1 MGITYLAIII
11 IIITVAIIVGKAS
24 ITYQSEDVIEKNDQF
39 IIDSENAKDKAA
51 PYLVSLSISNTTYA
65 HICSGTIIH
74 KEWILTAAHCVN
86 DIKKLAGYIIG
97 LPVYAGLT
105 NRSELENAQIR
116 IMDFVFNHKEFN
128 GKKDTDNIALL
139 HVTPAFEFNSS
150 VKQIALP
157 ARSENFDGKK
167 SITYSWGLFD
177 PEDSVYVKNLQRSES
192 YVLSEKECKASL
204 PSNAPFTIK
213 HICAHVSVCYG
224 DGGGPMVIE
233 REEGIAELI
242 GIASWGYLPCAYK
255 NYPTIFTAVSNY
267 IGWINDDSCI
277 GTPVTMRV
285 DPNGFF
291 LYWVDQNNE
300 MDILDITTI
309 KDVRTGQYAKKP
321 KDIKLR
327 QIVTL
332 GSQDTLEEKTVT
344 ICHGPD
350 FVNNSFVNF
359 CCTKKEI
366 AQHWCDG
373 VMRLAYSLFQLN
385 GSVNTFLK
393 KAHTKLCLQIDKNG
407 KIPVKNIIKL
417 FAQHK
422 DDRKRVEKALENIGL
437 PSGKIETVAASKF
450 TFEEFYNLYKNLT
463 HRNEVEK
470 VFDFLVG
477 NSKRKYMTT
486 DQLVDFL
493 NKTQRDPRLNEI
505 LYPYA
510 NTQRAKEIIQQYE
523 PNKFNIQK
531 GLLSLDGFLRYLM
544 SEDNPIMAF
553 NKLDLCDDMEQ
564 PLSHYFINS
573 SHNTYLTGHQLT
585 GKSSVEIY
593 RQCLLAGC
601 RCVELDFWNGRTEE
615 PVIVHGYTFVPEIFA
630 KDVLEAIAESAFKTS
645 EYPVI
650 LSFENHCN
658 PRQQAKIANYCREIF
673 GDMLLDKPIETH
685 PLEPNVDL
693 PPPSLLKRKIIIK
706 NKKKHHHHHHHHK
719 KSENSKQ
726 LTSLNSDAANKTT
739 LVSQGL
745 VMDGNG
751 HDGETNHHDVES
763 ANNSATP
770 LQQMRQSSKDSTG
783 SSDTESSSDDD
794 SLPVTT
800 LGLSSGNEPPSEKVQ
815 KETEAGAEISALVNY
830 VQPIHFSSF
839 ENAEKKN
846 RCYEMSSFDEKQAT
860 ALLKERPIEFVNYN
874 KHQLSRVYPA
884 GTRFDSSNFMPQ
896 LFWNAGCQLVAL
908 NFQTLD
914 LAMQLNLG
922 IFEYNGRSG
931 YLLKPEFMRRTDRR
945 LDPFAESTVDGIIAG
960 TVSITVLS
968 GQFLCDKRVGTYVE
982 VDMFGLPA
990 DTVRKKFRTKI
1001 IRDNGINPVY
1011 DEEPFVFK
1019 KVVLPELASIRIA
1032 AYEEGGKLIGHRVL
1046 PVIGLCPGFRHL
1058 SLRNELG
1065 QPLILTS
1072 LFLCIVVKDYV
1083 PDDLSNFAEALAN
1096 PIKYQNELEKRD
1108 KQLAVLTEDTE
1119 PIEEDPASFCG
1130 HKRDVRPT
1138 VVLSPK
1144 HKTSLTA
1151 ATTNVEATGEH
1162 HDSIESAATIT
1173 SSIQHQH
1180 SLDMN
1185 VQTAIKQIET
1195 TQFDVDILEAEP
1207 LEKILEH
1214 KLIREKRLKLE
1225 KKLESLRK
1233 KHDEEKIKIV
1243 ESQLGSLERNRKQ
1256 KFAITN
1262 KLVKRLSNKSLNCL
1276 SFFSS
1281 NHRTEVPLCAQ
1292 GLDNEN
1298 KDSPASKNQSEKLL
1312 TACHEYSQKY
1322 REVQEKYFESIY
1334 ATVEE
1339 IMIQSQTNQ
1348 MKQLKVSL
1356 DKVTSEVMHSLQEAR
1371 RNEVKTLT
1379 SVHRDKDELIR
1390 MKREVA
1396 SSVVERGVAE
1406 RVKLKQAFEKR
1417 REDLQREHDVVRA
1430 SLADHRAKAKHI
1442 LKKDFESST
1451 CATGNGFLVLFLKS
1465 SNSQINNLASGSSNQ
1480 LSISSARSND
1490 SIGKT
1495 SDCEVNLSHIES

>member
-1 MGITYLAIII
+1 MLNAGTYVSTWPVVSQAMRD
-11 IIITVAIIVGKAS
+11 G
-24 ITYQSEDVIEKNDQF
+24 EKF
-39 IIDSENAKDKAA
+39 IKWD
-51 PYLVSLSISNTTYA
+51 
-65 HICSGTIIH
+65 
-74 KEWILTAAHCVN
+74 
-86 DIKKLAGYIIG
+86 
-97 LPVYAGLT
+97 
-105 NRSELENAQIR
+105 
-116 IMDFVFNHKEFN
+116 
-128 GKKDTDNIALL
+128 
-139 HVTPAFEFNSS
+139 
-150 VKQIALP
+150 
-157 ARSENFDGKK
+157 
-167 SITYSWGLFD
+167 
-177 PEDSVYVKNLQRSES
+177 
-192 YVLSEKECKASL
+192 
-204 PSNAPFTIK
+204 
-213 HICAHVSVCYG
+213 
-224 DGGGPMVIE
+224 
-233 REEGIAELI
+233 
-242 GIASWGYLPCAYK
+242 
-255 NYPTIFTAVSNY
+255 
-267 IGWINDDSCI
+267 DDSCI

-309 KDVRTGQYAKKP
+309 KD
-321 KDIKLR
+321 DIKLR

-350 FVNNSFVNF
+350 FVNNTFVNF

-385 GSVNTFLK
+385 GSVNMFLK

-407 KIPVKNIIKL
+407 KIPVKNIVKL

-450 TFEEFYNLYKNLT
+450 SFEEFYNLYKNLT

-470 VFDFLVG
+470 VFDCLVG
-477 NSKRKYMTT
+477 NTKRKYMTT

-523 PNKFNIQK
+523 PNKFNIQR

-706 NKKKHHHHHHHHK
+706 NKKKHHHHHHHHHHHK
-719 KSENSKQ
+719 KTENSKQ
-726 LTSLNSDAANKTT
+726 LTSLNSVDVANKSI

-751 HDGETNHHDVES
+751 HDGETNAHLE
-763 ANNSATP
+763 AGNNSGVP
-770 LQQMRQSSKDSTG
+770 LLQQMRQSSKDSTG
-783 SSDTESSSDDD
+783 SSDTESSSEDD
-794 SLPVTT
+794 SLPAPV
-800 LGLSSGNEPPSEKVQ
+800 LALSSGNEPPSEKVQ

-968 GQFLCDKRVGTYVE
+968 GQFLSDKRVGTYVE

-1001 IRDNGINPVY
+1001 VRDNGINPVY

-1058 SLRNELG
+1058 SLRNESG

-1072 LFLCIVVKDYV
+1072 LFLCIIVKDYV

-1096 PIKYQNELEKRD
+1096 PIKYQNELEKR
-1108 KQLAVLTEDTE
+1108 
-1119 PIEEDPASFCG
+1119 G
-1130 HKRDVRPT
+1130 HKKDTRPVEST
-1138 VVLSPK
+1138 ALSPK

-1151 ATTNVEATGEH
+1151 ATTNVEVTGE
-1162 HDSIESAATIT
+1162 HDSIESAAAIT

-1180 SLDMN
+1180 SLDLT
-1185 VQTAIKQIET
+1185 VQTSVKQIET
-1195 TQFDVDILEAEP
+1195 SQFDVEILEAEP
-1207 LEKILEH
+1207 LEKIFEH
-1214 KLIREKRLKLE
+1214 KLVREKRLKME

-1233 KHDEEKIKIV
+1233 KHDEEKIKIA

-1262 KLVKRLSNKSLNCL
+1262 KLVKRLSNKS
-1276 SFFSS
+1276 FS
-1281 NHRTEVPLCAQ
+1281 NHRTEVPPCAQ
-1292 GLDNEN
+1292 SLDNKN
-1298 KDSPASKNQSEKLL
+1298 KDSPASKTQSEKLSI
-1312 TACHEYSQKY
+1312 ACHEYSQKY
-1322 REVQEKYFESIY
+1322 REVQEKYFESVY
-1334 ATVEE
+1334 ATIEE
-1339 IMIQSQTNQ
+1339 IMIQSQANQ
-1348 MKQLKVSL
+1348 MKQLKISL
-1356 DKVTSEVMHSLQEAR
+1356 DKVTGEVMHSLQEAR
-1371 RNEVKTLT
+1371 RNEVKSLT

-1406 RVKLKQAFEKR
+1406 RVKLKQAFDKR
-1417 REDLQREHDVVRA
+1417 REELQREHDVVR
-1430 SLADHRAKAKHI
+1430 SNFADHRAKAKYI
-1442 LKKDFESST
+1442 VKQSCESST
-1451 CATGNGFLVLFLKS
+1451 CATGNGFLVLFLNSTKS
-1465 SNSQINNLASGSSNQ
+1465 QSNNLASGSSNQ
-1480 LSISSARSND
+1480 LSISPARSND
-1490 SIGKT
+1490 SIGKN
-1495 SDCEVNLSHIES
+1495 SDCEVALSQIES